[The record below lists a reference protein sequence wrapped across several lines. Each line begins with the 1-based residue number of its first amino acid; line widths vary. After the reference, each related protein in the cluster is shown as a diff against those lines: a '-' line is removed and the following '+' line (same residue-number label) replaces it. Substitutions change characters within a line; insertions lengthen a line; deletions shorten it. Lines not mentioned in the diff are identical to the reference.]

1 MCFKT
6 ILSLMPKFRLNTA
19 KNRLNSKSNENLL
32 GFIEEERNIQ
42 IPKNVNLKILCKK
55 TEL

>member
-1 MCFKT
+1 
-6 ILSLMPKFRLNTA
+6 MPKFRHNTA